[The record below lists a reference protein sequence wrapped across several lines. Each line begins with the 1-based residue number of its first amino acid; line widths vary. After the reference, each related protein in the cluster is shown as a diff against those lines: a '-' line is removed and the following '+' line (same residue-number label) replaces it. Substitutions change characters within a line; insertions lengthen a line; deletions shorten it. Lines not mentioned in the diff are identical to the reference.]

1 MQEVFENIYAQYG
14 LIGVVLVGA
23 VVVIWKLYSA
33 NQTANDKMLELMKEN
48 IEVYK
53 ESLTKVVEN
62 IGDKIDKI
70 ADKLDVD

>member
-1 MQEVFENIYAQYG
+1 MTEVFENVYAQYG
-14 LIGVVLVGA
+14 IIGVVLVGA

-53 ESLTKVVEN
+53 DSLTKVVEN